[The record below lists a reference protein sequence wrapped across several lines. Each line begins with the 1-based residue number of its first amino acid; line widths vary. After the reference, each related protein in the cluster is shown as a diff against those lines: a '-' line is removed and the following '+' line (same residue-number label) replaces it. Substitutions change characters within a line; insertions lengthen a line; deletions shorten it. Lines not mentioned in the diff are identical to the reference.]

1 MKKDIILASNS
12 EIRKQLLRNAGVSFK
27 VDIPSIDET
36 SIKESLEAEDI
47 KIKEI
52 VQILSDMKATNRS
65 NIWQNSLVIA
75 ADQILEFD
83 NKIFS
88 KPKNISDAKR
98 NLQILCGKEH
108 RLYTAASIAVENS
121 IIWRDLSISRL
132 KMRDFSSDFID
143 TYLNNMGDNAIKSVG
158 AYQLESLGIQ
168 LFDSISGDYFSILG
182 LPLLPILKFLRD
194 NKLVLD

>member
-65 NIWQNSLVIA
+65 NIWQKRKSCFMYNNSYIR
-75 ADQILEFD
+75 
-83 NKIFS
+83 S
-88 KPKNISDAKR
+88 KTYNSCIKLDAVD
-98 NLQILCGKEH
+98 IC
-108 RLYTAASIAVENS
+108 
-121 IIWRDLSISRL
+121 
-132 KMRDFSSDFID
+132 
-143 TYLNNMGDNAIKSVG
+143 
-158 AYQLESLGIQ
+158 
-168 LFDSISGDYFSILG
+168 
-182 LPLLPILKFLRD
+182 
-194 NKLVLD
+194 